1 MGCGASAAAKGYD
14 PNGPISLGHFKQERM
29 LGEGGFGK
37 VRFVIKKDTQKGY
50 AMKCM
55 DKHTIVEKKHET
67 MVFKERALLVDLSTP
82 ESGGGQ
88 CRFITNL
95 HFAFQDPHQVY
106 LVMDL
111 ALGGTLKYH
120 LRKHAKGYPTALA
133 QFYCAQIYNGLV
145 FLHSKLILY
154 RDCKPEN
161 ILLAADGYCMLS
173 DFGVSEKFAS
183 ADTQVKGKTGTK
195 MYMPPEALRGEA
207 YGLEFDWWSFGV
219 TVHEL
224 LTSQSPKPSASG
236 EIRFGRS
243 VVPEAAQD
251 LVRRLLDP
259 DRAARLGVGSVA
271 EIREH
276 DWLASLDWEGLANQT
291 VKAPFIPDSKRANF
305 DAHQDDIM
313 SALDANPARRPP
325 PSHSHPH
332 PAPIVPTH
340 PHAHRLPTT
349 ERHAATSRC
358 RGREAFRVLPV
369 AAGGGRRRAGG
380 RADSER

>member
-1 MGCGASAAAKGYD
+1 MGCGASTAAKGYD
-14 PNGPISLGHFKQERM
+14 PNGPISLGHFKQERV

-67 MVFKERALLVDLSTP
+67 MIFKERALLVDLSTP
-82 ESGGGQ
+82 ASGGDQ

-120 LRKHAKGYPTALA
+120 LKKHAKGYPTAHA
-133 QFYCAQIYNGLV
+133 QFYCAQIYDGLA

-161 ILLAADGYCMLS
+161 ILLATDGYCMLS

-183 ADTQVKGKTGTK
+183 ADTQMKGKTGTK

-224 LTSQSPKPSASG
+224 LTSQLPKLSASG
-236 EIRFGRS
+236 EIRFGPS

-259 DRAARLGVGSVA
+259 DRTTRLGVGSVA
-271 EIREH
+271 AIREH

-291 VKAPFIPDSKRANF
+291 VKAPFIPDSKKANF

-313 SALDANPARRPP
+313 AALDVNPVRRPP
-325 PSHSHPH
+325 PSHSHP
-332 PAPIVPTH
+332 APRTH
-340 PHAHRLPTT
+340 RPYPPSCAPPPHHRKTRDRRSMSRL
-349 ERHAATSRC
+349 RGTSSPS
-358 RGREAFRVLPV
+358 RGRRWRAPS
-369 AAGGGRRRAGG
+369 RRRPS
-380 RADSER
+380 RR

>member
-1 MGCGASAAAKGYD
+1 
-14 PNGPISLGHFKQERM
+14 
-29 LGEGGFGK
+29 
-37 VRFVIKKDTQKGY
+37 
-50 AMKCM
+50 
-55 DKHTIVEKKHET
+55 
-67 MVFKERALLVDLSTP
+67 
-82 ESGGGQ
+82 
-88 CRFITNL
+88 
-95 HFAFQDPHQVY
+95 
-106 LVMDL
+106 
-111 ALGGTLKYH
+111 
-120 LRKHAKGYPTALA
+120 
-133 QFYCAQIYNGLV
+133 
-145 FLHSKLILY
+145 
-154 RDCKPEN
+154 
-161 ILLAADGYCMLS
+161 
-173 DFGVSEKFAS
+173 
-183 ADTQVKGKTGTK
+183 